1 MVKNTK
7 NNIKRTKNK
16 KIKRTKKI
24 KKGGELKENCLAD
37 PKKFPK
43 CGAQGCVYLNEDQ
56 SNVTKQQ
63 WVPHKDMPGHDL
75 SVEGQANSS
84 SIAPKVFSYDK
95 KPCDL
100 ISIKGSENKAPC
112 FVKRIRTTRSGK
124 KILYEEEKRDSWC
137 RNYGKN
143 SQCVVDKTMYDK
155 FKDNVIKTSIDITDE
170 TPIPPTFLPQLDAK
184 VISEDEDLP
193 DQVVTIPEEFT
204 GINPVYLTNI
214 TMDRI
219 KGITINELIK
229 EMFIKLGEKK
239 TMSVAELWQ
248 EEQAKLIALV
258 QSYGYMSDDFHE
270 DNIMIDVDKEELCEY
285 IDETLDDGD
294 AISPEMIKDYFS
306 LKKDSNIL
314 KIVDWGMLRRVKAKS
329 LAEVSKP
336 TISPK
341 GSAAAEQEL

>member
-7 NNIKRTKNK
+7 NKKITKNK
-16 KIKRTKKI
+16 KRTKKI
-24 KKGGELKENCLAD
+24 KKGGELKGNCLAD
-37 PKKFPK
+37 PTKFPK
-43 CGAQGCVYLNEDQ
+43 CGAQGCVYLDKDK
-56 SNVTKQQ
+56 VTKQQ
-63 WVPHKDMPGHDL
+63 WVPNKDLIGHDL
-75 SVEGQANSS
+75 SVEGQTNSS
-84 SIAPKVFSYDK
+84 PIAPKVFSYDK

-100 ISIKGSENKAPC
+100 ISIKGSENKGPC

-155 FKDNVIKTSIDITDE
+155 FKDNVIKTSIDITE
-170 TPIPPTFLPQLDAK
+170 TPIPPTFLPQLGTK

-193 DQVVTIPEEFT
+193 DEVVTIPEEFT
-204 GINPVYLTNI
+204 EINPVYLTNI

-239 TMSVAELWQ
+239 TMTVAELWQ

-270 DNIMIDVDKEELCEY
+270 DNIMIDVDNEELCEY

-294 AISPEMIKDYFS
+294 AISPEMIKDYFG
-306 LKKDSNIL
+306 LKKDSTIL
-314 KIVDWGMLRRVKAKS
+314 KIVDWGMLRRLKAKP
-329 LAEVSKP
+329 AAAAQDIKP
-336 TISPK
+336 TVPPQ
-341 GSAAAEQEL
+341 GSAAAEPEL